1 LLDAIREEGQADN
14 TVVLEIFGD
23 NGASAEGG
31 LEGSDVHDVNGR
43 PLAVEPRL
51 DTADLLGSE
60 TYMNHYAAAW
70 AWALSSPF
78 QGTKQDA
85 SHLGGTTDPL
95 VIAWPGHI
103 KDAGGLRSQ
112 FSHVNDIAPTIYDI
126 AGVTPPGTIN
136 GVAQTPLE
144 GTSLTYSFDHP
155 HEPTHHTVQYFT
167 TSGNRAI
174 YKDGWWAG
182 DLFHSTWE
190 ATGIPRNGVSNN
202 DLGTH
207 PWELYN
213 LNDDFS
219 QAHDLAT
226 EYPEKLK
233 ELQQLF
239 ESEAAR
245 NQAYPIVP
253 LLEAYPIRQAAGQRV
268 FTYREGVERLQPAIS
283 PQLGGRSYTITA
295 DVDVPASGADGVILA
310 QGGRY
315 GGISLFVKDRRVVY
329 EINAYGNRSGKL
341 IASDQLKPGKAHIV
355 LSLTPNRGGQ
365 KEAAPFGARQPV
377 SAVGQLTIDGQAQGE
392 APFANVNL
400 AFAETLDVGGDLGTP
415 VSPDY
420 KSPDRFTG
428 KIDKVTI
435 EIK

>member
-1 LLDAIREEGQADN
+1 VVAGEKPFFISYATGATHTPHQVPQKWIDKYKGKFDRGWDVIRQEAFDQQKKLRVIPANAGLTSRPAGLPAWDSLTPQQKKLLAHQAEVYAGYAEQTDYEIGRLLDAIREEGQADN

-31 LEGSDVHDVNGR
+31 LEGSDVHDVNGK

-78 QGTKQDA
+78 QGT
-85 SHLGGTTDPL
+85 
-95 VIAWPGHI
+95 
-103 KDAGGLRSQ
+103 
-112 FSHVNDIAPTIYDI
+112 
-126 AGVTPPGTIN
+126 
-136 GVAQTPLE
+136 
-144 GTSLTYSFDHP
+144 
-155 HEPTHHTVQYFT
+155 
-167 TSGNRAI
+167 
-174 YKDGWWAG
+174 
-182 DLFHSTWE
+182 
-190 ATGIPRNGVSNN
+190 
-202 DLGTH
+202 
-207 PWELYN
+207 
-213 LNDDFS
+213 
-219 QAHDLAT
+219 
-226 EYPEKLK
+226 
-233 ELQQLF
+233 
-239 ESEAAR
+239 
-245 NQAYPIVP
+245 
-253 LLEAYPIRQAAGQRV
+253 
-268 FTYREGVERLQPAIS
+268 
-283 PQLGGRSYTITA
+283 
-295 DVDVPASGADGVILA
+295 
-310 QGGRY
+310 
-315 GGISLFVKDRRVVY
+315 ISLFVKDRRVVY

-341 IASDQLKPGKAHIV
+341 IASDQLKPGTAHIV